1 VVFRENGGLRNVR
14 TKVTG
19 FVQEIDFINKSITS
33 FETAM
38 PAMPLYFSP
47 AGGAGVMI
55 MHNA

>member
-38 PAMPLYFSP
+38 PAMPLYFHQP
-47 AGGAGVMI
+47 AAREL
-55 MHNA
+55 